1 MHYLKIN
8 DSDKKKIGYLI
19 HLYRTQQFKHLS
31 QNSFLLNEYNEPI
44 CTRQTLSKI
53 EQGVIIKNDSIYEE
67 LLKKVNLK
75 FNTDYCIEE
84 FLPTSIFS
92 DLLNACDY
100 YNLEKLIS
108 ISESYIKQLNPFKEY
123 IFFHEYYECFKWI
136 YTYYS
141 SFELPTLQSTEY
153 IIFLKNI
160 INSNLYEVMMDLVF
174 KKRTI
179 SGIYDF
185 SYFDFK
191 NSNSMINRGNHMMIL
206 YNQSKLSE
214 MLDYCQDLEEEY
226 SSKNNYI
233 RLLDIYSLKGF
244 AFSNTEKEK
253 FEKLEAEARKEMA
266 RDGVSESSVS
276 FERKIDIRY
285 FGQAYELTISVPNSP
300 VNQLVWDKLVND
312 FSDAHERSYGFKKND
327 PLELVSLRLSVVG
340 EMDKSNLYS
349 KGEISKELPKPEEI
363 RKAYFMGEWLDTA
376 VYKRD
381 NLKAGN
387 SFIGPAIIEETG
399 ATSVVGPGDKVTVDE
414 RMNLVVK
421 IANHETGRMETLEEN

>member
-153 IIFLKNI
+153 IILLKNI

-253 FEKLEAEARKEMA
+253 FEKLVFQINHTVEAHNSNIPEIKISQLLKNIGLQAFRIDMYNIAINYLEQYIAMDSPYANIVGIDLCISYQKTNII
-266 RDGVSESSVS
+266 DQLKS
-276 FERKIDIRY
+276 FI
-285 FGQAYELTISVPNSP
+285 Q
-300 VNQLVWDKLVND
+300 
-312 FSDAHERSYGFKKND
+312 
-327 PLELVSLRLSVVG
+327 
-340 EMDKSNLYS
+340 
-349 KGEISKELPKPEEI
+349 SKE
-363 RKAYFMGEWLDTA
+363 
-376 VYKRD
+376 VYKGDSQYENLLNYFILKYKYQTD
-381 NLKAGN
+381 NDELSYFIVNKVPIIIDNTMGKYKQFFYEELSMLVEQTKRYKDLKTYLD
-387 SFIGPAIIEETG
+387 S
-399 ATSVVGPGDKVTVDE
+399 TSDMLP
-414 RMNLVVK
+414 
-421 IANHETGRMETLEEN
+421 I

>member
-19 HLYRTQQFKHLS
+19 HVYRTQQFKHLS

-108 ISESYIKQLNPFKEY
+108 ISKSYTKQLKPFKEY

-153 IIFLKNI
+153 IISLKNI

-226 SSKNNYI
+226 SIKNNYI

-253 FEKLEAEARKEMA
+253 FEKLVSQINHTVEAHNSNIPKIKTSQLLKNIGLQAFRIDMYDIA
-266 RDGVSESSVS
+266 INY
-276 FERKIDIRY
+276 FEQYIAMDSPYANIVGIDLCISYQKTNKI
-285 FGQAYELTISVPNSP
+285 
-300 VNQLVWDKLVND
+300 NQL
-312 FSDAHERSYGFKKND
+312 
-327 PLELVSLRLSVVG
+327 
-340 EMDKSNLYS
+340 KSF
-349 KGEISKELPKPEEI
+349 IQSKE
-363 RKAYFMGEWLDTA
+363 
-376 VYKRD
+376 VYKGDSQYENLLNYFILKYKYQTD
-381 NLKAGN
+381 NDELSYFIVNKVPILIDNTMGKYKQFFYEELSMLAEQTKRYKDLKTYLD
-387 SFIGPAIIEETG
+387 S
-399 ATSVVGPGDKVTVDE
+399 TSDMLP
-414 RMNLVVK
+414 
-421 IANHETGRMETLEEN
+421 I

>member
-153 IIFLKNI
+153 IISLKNI

-206 YNQSKLSE
+206 YNQSKLSK

-253 FEKLEAEARKEMA
+253 FEKLVSQINHTVEAHN
-266 RDGVSESSVS
+266 SNIP
-276 FERKIDIRY
+276 KIKISQLLKNIGLQAFRIDMYDIAINY
-285 FGQAYELTISVPNSP
+285 LEQYIAMDSPYANIVGIDLCISYQKTNKI
-300 VNQLVWDKLVND
+300 NQL
-312 FSDAHERSYGFKKND
+312 
-327 PLELVSLRLSVVG
+327 
-340 EMDKSNLYS
+340 KSF
-349 KGEISKELPKPEEI
+349 IQSKE
-363 RKAYFMGEWLDTA
+363 
-376 VYKRD
+376 VYKGDSQYENLLNYFILKYKYQTD
-381 NLKAGN
+381 NDEL
-387 SFIGPAIIEETG
+387 SYFIVNKVPIIIDNTMGKYKQFFYEELSMLVEQTKRYKDMKTYLDS
-399 ATSVVGPGDKVTVDE
+399 TSDMLP
-414 RMNLVVK
+414 
-421 IANHETGRMETLEEN
+421 I

>member
-153 IIFLKNI
+153 IISLKNI

-214 MLDYCQDLEEEY
+214 MLDYCQDLEKEY

-253 FEKLEAEARKEMA
+253 FEKLVSQINHIVEAHN
-266 RDGVSESSVS
+266 SNIP
-276 FERKIDIRY
+276 KIKISQLLKNIGLQAFRIDMYDIAINY
-285 FGQAYELTISVPNSP
+285 LEQYIAMDSPYANIVGIDLCISYQKTNKI
-300 VNQLVWDKLVND
+300 NQLK
-312 FSDAHERSYGFKKND
+312 
-327 PLELVSLRLSVVG
+327 
-340 EMDKSNLYS
+340 
-349 KGEISKELPKPEEI
+349 
-363 RKAYFMGEWLDTA
+363 
-376 VYKRD
+376 
-381 NLKAGN
+381 
-387 SFIGPAIIEETG
+387 SFIQSKKIYKGDSQYENLLNYFILKYKYQTDNDELSYFIVNKVPIIIDNTMGKYKQFFYEELSMLIEQTKRYKDLKTYLDS
-399 ATSVVGPGDKVTVDE
+399 TSDMLP
-414 RMNLVVK
+414 
-421 IANHETGRMETLEEN
+421 I

>member
-123 IFFHEYYECFKWI
+123 IFFHEYYECFEWI

-153 IIFLKNI
+153 IISLKNI

-214 MLDYCQDLEEEY
+214 MLDYCQDLEKEY

-253 FEKLEAEARKEMA
+253 FEKLVSQINHIVEAHN
-266 RDGVSESSVS
+266 SNIP
-276 FERKIDIRY
+276 KIKISQLLKNIGLQAFRIDMYDIAINY
-285 FGQAYELTISVPNSP
+285 LEQYIAMDSPYANIVGIDLCISYQKTNKI
-300 VNQLVWDKLVND
+300 NQL
-312 FSDAHERSYGFKKND
+312 
-327 PLELVSLRLSVVG
+327 
-340 EMDKSNLYS
+340 KSF
-349 KGEISKELPKPEEI
+349 IQSKE
-363 RKAYFMGEWLDTA
+363 
-376 VYKRD
+376 VYKGDSQYENLLNYFILKYKYQTD
-381 NLKAGN
+381 NDELSYFIVNKVPIIIDNTMGKYKQFFYEELSMLVEQTKRYKDLKTYLD
-387 SFIGPAIIEETG
+387 S
-399 ATSVVGPGDKVTVDE
+399 TSDMLP
-414 RMNLVVK
+414 
-421 IANHETGRMETLEEN
+421 I

>member
-153 IIFLKNI
+153 IILLKNI

-253 FEKLEAEARKEMA
+253 FEKLVSQINHTVEAHNSNIPEI
-266 RDGVSESSVS
+266 
-276 FERKIDIRY
+276 KISQLLKNIGLQAFRIDMYDIAINY
-285 FGQAYELTISVPNSP
+285 LEQYIAMDSP
-300 VNQLVWDKLVND
+300 YANIVGIDLCIYYQKTNKINQL
-312 FSDAHERSYGFKKND
+312 
-327 PLELVSLRLSVVG
+327 
-340 EMDKSNLYS
+340 KSF
-349 KGEISKELPKPEEI
+349 IQSKE
-363 RKAYFMGEWLDTA
+363 
-376 VYKRD
+376 VYKGDSQYENLLNYFILKYKYQTD
-381 NLKAGN
+381 NDELSYFIVNKVPIIIDNTMGKYKQFFYEELSMLVEQTKRYKDLKTYLD
-387 SFIGPAIIEETG
+387 S
-399 ATSVVGPGDKVTVDE
+399 TSDMLP
-414 RMNLVVK
+414 
-421 IANHETGRMETLEEN
+421 I

>member
-31 QNSFLLNEYNEPI
+31 QNSFLLNEYNEPT

-153 IIFLKNI
+153 IILLKNI

-253 FEKLEAEARKEMA
+253 FEKLVSQINHTVEAHNSNIPEIKISQLLKNIGLQAFRIDMYNIAINYLEQYIAMDSPYANIVGIDLCISYQKTN
-266 RDGVSESSVS
+266 
-276 FERKIDIRY
+276 KID
-285 FGQAYELTISVPNSP
+285 
-300 VNQLVWDKLVND
+300 QL
-312 FSDAHERSYGFKKND
+312 
-327 PLELVSLRLSVVG
+327 
-340 EMDKSNLYS
+340 KSF
-349 KGEISKELPKPEEI
+349 IQSKE
-363 RKAYFMGEWLDTA
+363 
-376 VYKRD
+376 VYKGDSQYENLLNYFILKYKYQTENDELSYFIVNKVPIIID
-381 NLKAGN
+381 NTMGKYKQFFYEELSMLVEQTKRYKDLKTYLD
-387 SFIGPAIIEETG
+387 S
-399 ATSVVGPGDKVTVDE
+399 TSDMLP
-414 RMNLVVK
+414 
-421 IANHETGRMETLEEN
+421 I

>member
-1 MHYLKIN
+1 M
-8 DSDKKKIGYLI
+8 
-19 HLYRTQQFKHLS
+19 
-31 QNSFLLNEYNEPI
+31 
-44 CTRQTLSKI
+44 
-53 EQGVIIKNDSIYEE
+53 
-67 LLKKVNLK
+67 NLK

-108 ISESYIKQLNPFKEY
+108 ISESYVKQLNPFKEY

-153 IIFLKNI
+153 IISLKNI

-226 SSKNNYI
+226 SIKNNYI

-253 FEKLEAEARKEMA
+253 FEKLVSQINHTVEAHNSNIPKIKISQLLKNIGLQAFRIDMYDIA
-266 RDGVSESSVS
+266 INY
-276 FERKIDIRY
+276 FEQYIAMDSPYANIVGIDLYISYQKTNKI
-285 FGQAYELTISVPNSP
+285 
-300 VNQLVWDKLVND
+300 NQL
-312 FSDAHERSYGFKKND
+312 
-327 PLELVSLRLSVVG
+327 
-340 EMDKSNLYS
+340 KSF
-349 KGEISKELPKPEEI
+349 IQSKE
-363 RKAYFMGEWLDTA
+363 
-376 VYKRD
+376 VYKGDSQYENLLNYFILKYKYQTD
-381 NLKAGN
+381 NDELSYFIVNKVPIIIDNTMGKYKQFFYEELSMLVEQTKRYKDLKTYLD
-387 SFIGPAIIEETG
+387 S
-399 ATSVVGPGDKVTVDE
+399 TSDMLP
-414 RMNLVVK
+414 
-421 IANHETGRMETLEEN
+421 I

>member
-1 MHYLKIN
+1 MNYEARNTMHYLKIN

-108 ISESYIKQLNPFKEY
+108 ISESYVKQLNPFKEY

-141 SFELPTLQSTEY
+141 SFELPTLQSTEH
-153 IIFLKNI
+153 IISLKNI

-253 FEKLEAEARKEMA
+253 FEKLVSQINHTVEAHN
-266 RDGVSESSVS
+266 SNIP
-276 FERKIDIRY
+276 KIKISQLLKNIGLQAFRIDMYDIAINHLEQY
-285 FGQAYELTISVPNSP
+285 IAMDSPYANIVGIDLCISYQKTNKI
-300 VNQLVWDKLVND
+300 NQL
-312 FSDAHERSYGFKKND
+312 
-327 PLELVSLRLSVVG
+327 
-340 EMDKSNLYS
+340 KSF
-349 KGEISKELPKPEEI
+349 IQSKE
-363 RKAYFMGEWLDTA
+363 
-376 VYKRD
+376 VYKGDSQYENLLNYFILKYKYQTD
-381 NLKAGN
+381 NDELSYFIVNKVPIIIDNTMGKYKQFFYEELSMLVEQTKRYKDLKTYLD
-387 SFIGPAIIEETG
+387 S
-399 ATSVVGPGDKVTVDE
+399 TSDMLP
-414 RMNLVVK
+414 
-421 IANHETGRMETLEEN
+421 I

>member
-53 EQGVIIKNDSIYEE
+53 EQGIIIKNDSIYEE

-153 IIFLKNI
+153 IISLKNI
-160 INSNLYEVMMDLVF
+160 INSNLYEVMIDLVF

-253 FEKLEAEARKEMA
+253 FEKLVSQTNHTVEAHN
-266 RDGVSESSVS
+266 SNIP
-276 FERKIDIRY
+276 KIKISQLLKNIGLQAFRIDMYDIAINY
-285 FGQAYELTISVPNSP
+285 LEQYIAMDSPYANIVGIDLCISYQKTNKI
-300 VNQLVWDKLVND
+300 NQL
-312 FSDAHERSYGFKKND
+312 
-327 PLELVSLRLSVVG
+327 
-340 EMDKSNLYS
+340 KSF
-349 KGEISKELPKPEEI
+349 IQSKE
-363 RKAYFMGEWLDTA
+363 
-376 VYKRD
+376 VYKGDSQYENLLNYFILKYKYQTD
-381 NLKAGN
+381 NDELSYFIVNKVPIIIDNTMGKYKQFFYEELSMLVGQNKRYKDLKTYLD
-387 SFIGPAIIEETG
+387 S
-399 ATSVVGPGDKVTVDE
+399 TSDMLP
-414 RMNLVVK
+414 
-421 IANHETGRMETLEEN
+421 I

>member
-1 MHYLKIN
+1 MNYEARNAMYYLKIN

-153 IIFLKNI
+153 IISLKNI

-253 FEKLEAEARKEMA
+253 FEKLVSQINHTVEAHNSNIPEI
-266 RDGVSESSVS
+266 
-276 FERKIDIRY
+276 KISQLLKNI
-285 FGQAYELTISVPNSP
+285 GLQAFRIDMYNIAINYLEQYIAMDSPYANIVGIDLCISYQKTNKI
-300 VNQLVWDKLVND
+300 NQL
-312 FSDAHERSYGFKKND
+312 
-327 PLELVSLRLSVVG
+327 
-340 EMDKSNLYS
+340 KSF
-349 KGEISKELPKPEEI
+349 IQSKE
-363 RKAYFMGEWLDTA
+363 
-376 VYKRD
+376 VYKGDSQYENLLNYFILKYKYQTD
-381 NLKAGN
+381 NDELSYFIVNKVPIIIDNTMGKYKQFFYEELSMLVEQTKRYKDLKTYLD
-387 SFIGPAIIEETG
+387 S
-399 ATSVVGPGDKVTVDE
+399 TSDMLP
-414 RMNLVVK
+414 
-421 IANHETGRMETLEEN
+421 I

>member
-44 CTRQTLSKI
+44 CARQTLSKI

-153 IIFLKNI
+153 IISLKNI

-253 FEKLEAEARKEMA
+253 FEKLVSQINHTVEAHNSNIPEI
-266 RDGVSESSVS
+266 
-276 FERKIDIRY
+276 KISQLLKNIGLQAFRIDMYDIAINY
-285 FGQAYELTISVPNSP
+285 LEQYIAMDSPYANIVGIDLCISYQKTNKI
-300 VNQLVWDKLVND
+300 NQL
-312 FSDAHERSYGFKKND
+312 
-327 PLELVSLRLSVVG
+327 
-340 EMDKSNLYS
+340 KSF
-349 KGEISKELPKPEEI
+349 IQSKE
-363 RKAYFMGEWLDTA
+363 
-376 VYKRD
+376 VYKGDSQYENLLNYFILKYKYQTD
-381 NLKAGN
+381 NDELSYFIVNKVPIIIDNTMGKYKQFFYEELSMLVEQTKRYKDLKTYLD
-387 SFIGPAIIEETG
+387 S
-399 ATSVVGPGDKVTVDE
+399 TSDMLP
-414 RMNLVVK
+414 
-421 IANHETGRMETLEEN
+421 I

>member
-141 SFELPTLQSTEY
+141 AFELPTLQVTEY
-153 IIFLKNI
+153 IISLKNI

-253 FEKLEAEARKEMA
+253 FEKLVSQINHTVEAHNSNIPEIKKSQLLKNIGLQAFRIDMYDIAINYLGQYIAMDSPYANIVGIDLCISYQKTN
-266 RDGVSESSVS
+266 
-276 FERKIDIRY
+276 KI
-285 FGQAYELTISVPNSP
+285 
-300 VNQLVWDKLVND
+300 NQLKY
-312 FSDAHERSYGFKKND
+312 F
-327 PLELVSLRLSVVG
+327 
-340 EMDKSNLYS
+340 
-349 KGEISKELPKPEEI
+349 IQSKE
-363 RKAYFMGEWLDTA
+363 
-376 VYKRD
+376 VYKGDSQYENLLNYFILKYTYQTD
-381 NLKAGN
+381 NDELSYFIVNKVPIIIDNTMGKYKQFFYEELNMLVEQTKRYKDLKTYLD
-387 SFIGPAIIEETG
+387 S
-399 ATSVVGPGDKVTVDE
+399 TSDMLP
-414 RMNLVVK
+414 
-421 IANHETGRMETLEEN
+421 I

>member
-1 MHYLKIN
+1 MYYLKIN

-31 QNSFLLNEYNEPI
+31 QKSFLLNEYNEPI

-67 LLKKVNLK
+67 LLKKVYLK

-153 IIFLKNI
+153 IILLKNI

-214 MLDYCQDLEEEY
+214 MLDYCQDLEKEY

-253 FEKLEAEARKEMA
+253 FEKLVSQINHIVEAHN
-266 RDGVSESSVS
+266 SNIP
-276 FERKIDIRY
+276 KIKISQLLKNIGLQAFRIDMYDIAINY
-285 FGQAYELTISVPNSP
+285 LEQYIAMDSPYANIVGIDLCISYQKTNKI
-300 VNQLVWDKLVND
+300 NQL
-312 FSDAHERSYGFKKND
+312 
-327 PLELVSLRLSVVG
+327 
-340 EMDKSNLYS
+340 KSF
-349 KGEISKELPKPEEI
+349 IQSKE
-363 RKAYFMGEWLDTA
+363 
-376 VYKRD
+376 VYKGDSQYENLLNYFILKYKYQTD
-381 NLKAGN
+381 NDELSYFIVNKVPIIIDNTMGKYKQFFYEELSMLVEQTKRYKDLKTYLD
-387 SFIGPAIIEETG
+387 S
-399 ATSVVGPGDKVTVDE
+399 TSDMLP
-414 RMNLVVK
+414 
-421 IANHETGRMETLEEN
+421 I

>member
-44 CTRQTLSKI
+44 CTRQTLNKI

-153 IIFLKNI
+153 IISLKNI

-253 FEKLEAEARKEMA
+253 FEKLVSQINHTVEAHNSNIPEI
-266 RDGVSESSVS
+266 
-276 FERKIDIRY
+276 KISQLLKNIGLQAFRIDMYDIAINY
-285 FGQAYELTISVPNSP
+285 LEQYIAMDSPYANIVGIDLCISYQKTNKI
-300 VNQLVWDKLVND
+300 NQL
-312 FSDAHERSYGFKKND
+312 
-327 PLELVSLRLSVVG
+327 
-340 EMDKSNLYS
+340 KSF
-349 KGEISKELPKPEEI
+349 IQSKE
-363 RKAYFMGEWLDTA
+363 
-376 VYKRD
+376 VYKGDSQYENLLNYFILKYKYQTD
-381 NLKAGN
+381 NDELSYFIVNKVPIIIDNTMGKYKQFFYEELSMLVEQTKRYKDLKTYLD
-387 SFIGPAIIEETG
+387 S
-399 ATSVVGPGDKVTVDE
+399 TSDMLP
-414 RMNLVVK
+414 
-421 IANHETGRMETLEEN
+421 I

>member
-19 HLYRTQQFKHLS
+19 HVYRTQQFKHLS

-108 ISESYIKQLNPFKEY
+108 ISESYVKQLNPFKEY

-153 IIFLKNI
+153 IISLKNI

-226 SSKNNYI
+226 YIKNNYI

-253 FEKLEAEARKEMA
+253 FEKLVSQINHTVEAHNSNIPKIKTSQLLKNIGLQAFRIDMYDIA
-266 RDGVSESSVS
+266 INY
-276 FERKIDIRY
+276 FEQYIAMDSPYANIVGIDLCISYQKTNKI
-285 FGQAYELTISVPNSP
+285 
-300 VNQLVWDKLVND
+300 NQL
-312 FSDAHERSYGFKKND
+312 
-327 PLELVSLRLSVVG
+327 
-340 EMDKSNLYS
+340 KSF
-349 KGEISKELPKPEEI
+349 IQSKE
-363 RKAYFMGEWLDTA
+363 
-376 VYKRD
+376 VYKGDSQYENLLNYFILKYKYQTD
-381 NLKAGN
+381 NDELSYFIVNKVPIIIDNTMGKYKQFFYEELSMLVEQTKRYKDLKTYLD
-387 SFIGPAIIEETG
+387 S
-399 ATSVVGPGDKVTVDE
+399 TSDMLP
-414 RMNLVVK
+414 
-421 IANHETGRMETLEEN
+421 I

>member
-153 IIFLKNI
+153 IILLKNI
-160 INSNLYEVMMDLVF
+160 INSNLYEVMMDLVL

-253 FEKLEAEARKEMA
+253 FEKL
-266 RDGVSESSVS
+266 VSQINHTVEVHNSNIP
-276 FERKIDIRY
+276 KIKISQLLKNIGLQAFRIDMYDIAINY
-285 FGQAYELTISVPNSP
+285 LEQYIAMDSPYANIVGIDLCISYQKTNKI
-300 VNQLVWDKLVND
+300 NQL
-312 FSDAHERSYGFKKND
+312 
-327 PLELVSLRLSVVG
+327 
-340 EMDKSNLYS
+340 KSF
-349 KGEISKELPKPEEI
+349 IQSKE
-363 RKAYFMGEWLDTA
+363 
-376 VYKRD
+376 VYKGDSQYENLLNYFILKYKYQTD
-381 NLKAGN
+381 NDELSYFIVNKVPIIIDNTMGKYKQFFYEELSMLVEQTKRYKDLKTYLD
-387 SFIGPAIIEETG
+387 S
-399 ATSVVGPGDKVTVDE
+399 TSDMLP
-414 RMNLVVK
+414 
-421 IANHETGRMETLEEN
+421 I

>member
-1 MHYLKIN
+1 MYYLKIN

-44 CTRQTLSKI
+44 CARQTLSKI

-108 ISESYIKQLNPFKEY
+108 ISESYVKQLNPFKEY

-153 IIFLKNI
+153 IISLKNI
-160 INSNLYEVMMDLVF
+160 INSNLYEVMIDLVF

-253 FEKLEAEARKEMA
+253 FEKLVSQINHIVEAHN
-266 RDGVSESSVS
+266 SNIP
-276 FERKIDIRY
+276 KIKISQLLKNIGLQAFRIDMYDIAINY
-285 FGQAYELTISVPNSP
+285 LEQYIAMDSPYANIVGIDLCISYQKTNKI
-300 VNQLVWDKLVND
+300 NQL
-312 FSDAHERSYGFKKND
+312 
-327 PLELVSLRLSVVG
+327 
-340 EMDKSNLYS
+340 KSF
-349 KGEISKELPKPEEI
+349 IQSKE
-363 RKAYFMGEWLDTA
+363 
-376 VYKRD
+376 VYKGDSQYENLLNYFILKYKYQTD
-381 NLKAGN
+381 NDELSYFIVNKVPIIIDNTMGKYKQFFYEELSMLVEQTKCYKDLKTYLD
-387 SFIGPAIIEETG
+387 S
-399 ATSVVGPGDKVTVDE
+399 TSDMLP
-414 RMNLVVK
+414 
-421 IANHETGRMETLEEN
+421 I

>member
-19 HLYRTQQFKHLS
+19 HVYRTQQFKHLS

-108 ISESYIKQLNPFKEY
+108 ISESYVKQLNPFKEY

-153 IIFLKNI
+153 IISLKNI

-226 SSKNNYI
+226 SIKNNYI

-253 FEKLEAEARKEMA
+253 FEKLVSQINHTVEAHNSNIPKIKTSQLLKNIGLQAFRIDMYDIA
-266 RDGVSESSVS
+266 INY
-276 FERKIDIRY
+276 FEQYIAMDSPYANIVGIDLCISYQKTNKI
-285 FGQAYELTISVPNSP
+285 
-300 VNQLVWDKLVND
+300 NQL
-312 FSDAHERSYGFKKND
+312 
-327 PLELVSLRLSVVG
+327 
-340 EMDKSNLYS
+340 KSF
-349 KGEISKELPKPEEI
+349 IQSKE
-363 RKAYFMGEWLDTA
+363 
-376 VYKRD
+376 VYKGDSQYENLLNYFILKYKYQTD
-381 NLKAGN
+381 NDELSYFIVNKVPIIIDNTMGKYKQFFYEELSMLAEQTKRYKDLKTYLD
-387 SFIGPAIIEETG
+387 S
-399 ATSVVGPGDKVTVDE
+399 TSDMLP
-414 RMNLVVK
+414 
-421 IANHETGRMETLEEN
+421 I

>member
-1 MHYLKIN
+1 MRNTMHYLKIN

-53 EQGVIIKNDSIYEE
+53 EQGIIIKNDSIYEE
-67 LLKKVNLK
+67 LLKKVYLK

-153 IIFLKNI
+153 IIALKNI

-226 SSKNNYI
+226 TSKNNYI

-253 FEKLEAEARKEMA
+253 FEKLVSQINHTVEAHN
-266 RDGVSESSVS
+266 SNIP
-276 FERKIDIRY
+276 KIKISQLLKNIGLQAFRIDMYDIAINY
-285 FGQAYELTISVPNSP
+285 LEQYIAMDSPYANIVGIDLCISYQKTNKI
-300 VNQLVWDKLVND
+300 NQL
-312 FSDAHERSYGFKKND
+312 
-327 PLELVSLRLSVVG
+327 
-340 EMDKSNLYS
+340 KSF
-349 KGEISKELPKPEEI
+349 IQSKE
-363 RKAYFMGEWLDTA
+363 
-376 VYKRD
+376 VYKGDSQYENLLNYFILKYKYQTD
-381 NLKAGN
+381 NDELSYFIVNKVPIIIDNTMGKYKQFFYEELSMLVEQTKRYKDLKTYLD
-387 SFIGPAIIEETG
+387 S
-399 ATSVVGPGDKVTVDE
+399 TSDMLP
-414 RMNLVVK
+414 
-421 IANHETGRMETLEEN
+421 I

>member
-19 HLYRTQQFKHLS
+19 HVYRTQQFKHLS

-153 IIFLKNI
+153 IISLKNI
-160 INSNLYEVMMDLVF
+160 INSNLYEVMIDLVF

-185 SYFDFK
+185 SFFDFK

-253 FEKLEAEARKEMA
+253 FEKLVSQINHTVEAHN
-266 RDGVSESSVS
+266 SNIP
-276 FERKIDIRY
+276 KIKISQLLKNIGLQAFRIDMYDIAINY
-285 FGQAYELTISVPNSP
+285 LEQYIAMDSPYANIVGIDLCISYQKTNKI
-300 VNQLVWDKLVND
+300 NQL
-312 FSDAHERSYGFKKND
+312 
-327 PLELVSLRLSVVG
+327 
-340 EMDKSNLYS
+340 KSF
-349 KGEISKELPKPEEI
+349 IQSKE
-363 RKAYFMGEWLDTA
+363 
-376 VYKRD
+376 VYKGDSQYENLLNYFILKYKYQTD
-381 NLKAGN
+381 NDELSYFIVNKVPIIIDNTMGKYKQFFYEELSMLVEQTKRYKDLKTYLDSTN
-387 SFIGPAIIEETG
+387 DMLPI
-399 ATSVVGPGDKVTVDE
+399 
-414 RMNLVVK
+414 
-421 IANHETGRMETLEEN
+421 

>member
-153 IIFLKNI
+153 IILLKNI

-253 FEKLEAEARKEMA
+253 FEKLVSQINHTVEAHNSNIPEI
-266 RDGVSESSVS
+266 
-276 FERKIDIRY
+276 KISQLLKNIGLQAFRIDMYDIAINY
-285 FGQAYELTISVPNSP
+285 LEQYIAMDSPYANIVGIDLCISYQKTNKI
-300 VNQLVWDKLVND
+300 NQL
-312 FSDAHERSYGFKKND
+312 
-327 PLELVSLRLSVVG
+327 
-340 EMDKSNLYS
+340 KSF
-349 KGEISKELPKPEEI
+349 IQSKE
-363 RKAYFMGEWLDTA
+363 
-376 VYKRD
+376 VYKGDSQYENLLNYFILKYKYQTD
-381 NLKAGN
+381 NDELSYFIVNKVPIIIDNTMGKYKQFFYEELSMLVEQTKRYKDLKTYFRFN
-387 SFIGPAIIEETG
+387 Q
-399 ATSVVGPGDKVTVDE
+399 
-414 RMNLVVK
+414 
-421 IANHETGRMETLEEN
+421 

>member
-1 MHYLKIN
+1 MYYLKIN

-19 HLYRTQQFKHLS
+19 HLYRTQQFKYLS

-153 IIFLKNI
+153 IISLKNI
-160 INSNLYEVMMDLVF
+160 INSNLYEVMMDLVL

-214 MLDYCQDLEEEY
+214 MLDYCQDLEKEY

-253 FEKLEAEARKEMA
+253 FEKLVSQINHIVEAHN
-266 RDGVSESSVS
+266 SNIP
-276 FERKIDIRY
+276 KIKISQLLKNIGLQAFRIDMYDIAINY
-285 FGQAYELTISVPNSP
+285 LEQYIAMDSPYANIVGIDLCISYQKTNKI
-300 VNQLVWDKLVND
+300 NQL
-312 FSDAHERSYGFKKND
+312 
-327 PLELVSLRLSVVG
+327 
-340 EMDKSNLYS
+340 KSFMQ
-349 KGEISKELPKPEEI
+349 SKE
-363 RKAYFMGEWLDTA
+363 
-376 VYKRD
+376 VYKGDSQYENLLNYFILKYKYQTD
-381 NLKAGN
+381 NDELSYFIVNKVPIIIDNTMGKYKQFFYEELSMLVEQTKRYKDLKTYLD
-387 SFIGPAIIEETG
+387 S
-399 ATSVVGPGDKVTVDE
+399 TSDMLP
-414 RMNLVVK
+414 
-421 IANHETGRMETLEEN
+421 I

>member
-67 LLKKVNLK
+67 LLKKMNLK

-153 IIFLKNI
+153 IISLKNI
-160 INSNLYEVMMDLVF
+160 INSNLYEVMIDLVF

-253 FEKLEAEARKEMA
+253 FEKLVSQINHTVEAHN
-266 RDGVSESSVS
+266 SNIP
-276 FERKIDIRY
+276 KIKISQLLKNIGLQAFRIDMYDIAINY
-285 FGQAYELTISVPNSP
+285 LEQYIAMDSPYANIVGIDLCISYQKTNKI
-300 VNQLVWDKLVND
+300 NQL
-312 FSDAHERSYGFKKND
+312 
-327 PLELVSLRLSVVG
+327 
-340 EMDKSNLYS
+340 KSF
-349 KGEISKELPKPEEI
+349 IQSKE
-363 RKAYFMGEWLDTA
+363 
-376 VYKRD
+376 VYKGDSQYENLLNYFILKYKYQTD
-381 NLKAGN
+381 NDELSYFIVNKVPIIIDNTMGKYKQFFYEELSMLVGQNKRYKDLKTYLD
-387 SFIGPAIIEETG
+387 S
-399 ATSVVGPGDKVTVDE
+399 TSDMLP
-414 RMNLVVK
+414 
-421 IANHETGRMETLEEN
+421 I

>member
-1 MHYLKIN
+1 MNYEARNAMYYLKIN

-100 YNLEKLIS
+100 YKLEKLIS

-141 SFELPTLQSTEY
+141 SFELTTLQSTEY
-153 IIFLKNI
+153 IISLKNI

-191 NSNSMINRGNHMMIL
+191 NSSSMINRGNHMMIL

-253 FEKLEAEARKEMA
+253 FEKLVSQINHTVEAHNSNIPEI
-266 RDGVSESSVS
+266 
-276 FERKIDIRY
+276 KISQLLKNI
-285 FGQAYELTISVPNSP
+285 GLQAFRIDMYNIAINYLEQYIAMDSPYANIVGIDLCISYQKTNKI
-300 VNQLVWDKLVND
+300 NQL
-312 FSDAHERSYGFKKND
+312 
-327 PLELVSLRLSVVG
+327 
-340 EMDKSNLYS
+340 KSF
-349 KGEISKELPKPEEI
+349 IQSKE
-363 RKAYFMGEWLDTA
+363 
-376 VYKRD
+376 VYKGDSQYENLLNYFILKYKYQTD
-381 NLKAGN
+381 NDELSYFIVNKVPIIIDNTMGKYKQFFYEELSMLVEQTKRYKDLKTYLD
-387 SFIGPAIIEETG
+387 S
-399 ATSVVGPGDKVTVDE
+399 TSDMLP
-414 RMNLVVK
+414 
-421 IANHETGRMETLEEN
+421 I

>member
-1 MHYLKIN
+1 MNYEARNTMHYLKIN

-153 IIFLKNI
+153 IISLKNI

-226 SSKNNYI
+226 YSKNNYI

-253 FEKLEAEARKEMA
+253 FEKLVSQINHTVEAHN
-266 RDGVSESSVS
+266 SNIP
-276 FERKIDIRY
+276 KIKISQLLKNIGLQAFRIDMYDIAINY
-285 FGQAYELTISVPNSP
+285 LEQYIAMDSPYANIVGIDLCISYQKTNKI
-300 VNQLVWDKLVND
+300 NQL
-312 FSDAHERSYGFKKND
+312 
-327 PLELVSLRLSVVG
+327 
-340 EMDKSNLYS
+340 KSF
-349 KGEISKELPKPEEI
+349 IQSKE
-363 RKAYFMGEWLDTA
+363 
-376 VYKRD
+376 VYKGDSQYENLLNYFILKYKYQTD
-381 NLKAGN
+381 NDELSYFIVNKVPIIIDNTMGKYKQFFYEELSMLVEQTKRYKDLKTYLD
-387 SFIGPAIIEETG
+387 S
-399 ATSVVGPGDKVTVDE
+399 TSDMLP
-414 RMNLVVK
+414 
-421 IANHETGRMETLEEN
+421 I

>member
-19 HLYRTQQFKHLS
+19 HVYRTQQFKHLS

-108 ISESYIKQLNPFKEY
+108 ISESYVKQLNPFKEY

-153 IIFLKNI
+153 IISLKNI

-214 MLDYCQDLEEEY
+214 MLDYCQDLEEGY
-226 SSKNNYI
+226 SIKNNYI

-253 FEKLEAEARKEMA
+253 FEKLVSQINHTVEAHNSNIPKIKTSQLLKNIGLQAFRIDMYDIA
-266 RDGVSESSVS
+266 INY
-276 FERKIDIRY
+276 FEQYIAMDSPYANIVGIDLCISYQKTNKI
-285 FGQAYELTISVPNSP
+285 
-300 VNQLVWDKLVND
+300 NQL
-312 FSDAHERSYGFKKND
+312 
-327 PLELVSLRLSVVG
+327 
-340 EMDKSNLYS
+340 KSF
-349 KGEISKELPKPEEI
+349 IQSKE
-363 RKAYFMGEWLDTA
+363 
-376 VYKRD
+376 VYKGDSQYENLLNYFILKYKYQTD
-381 NLKAGN
+381 NDELSYFIVNKVPIIIDNTMGKYKQFFYEELSMLVEQTKRYKDLKTYLD
-387 SFIGPAIIEETG
+387 S
-399 ATSVVGPGDKVTVDE
+399 TSDMLP
-414 RMNLVVK
+414 
-421 IANHETGRMETLEEN
+421 I

>member
-92 DLLNACDY
+92 DLLNTCDY

-108 ISESYIKQLNPFKEY
+108 ISESYVKQLNPFKEY

-160 INSNLYEVMMDLVF
+160 INSNLYEVMIDLVF

-253 FEKLEAEARKEMA
+253 FEKLVSQINHIVEAHN
-266 RDGVSESSVS
+266 SNIP
-276 FERKIDIRY
+276 KIKISQLLKNIGLQAFRIDMYDIAINY
-285 FGQAYELTISVPNSP
+285 LEQYIAMDSPYANIVGIDLCISYQKTNKI
-300 VNQLVWDKLVND
+300 NQL
-312 FSDAHERSYGFKKND
+312 
-327 PLELVSLRLSVVG
+327 
-340 EMDKSNLYS
+340 KSF
-349 KGEISKELPKPEEI
+349 IQSKEIYKGDSQYENLLNYFILKYKYQTDNDELSYFIVNKVPIIIDNTMGKYKQFFYEELSMLIEQTKRYKDLKTYLDSTSDMLPI
-363 RKAYFMGEWLDTA
+363 
-376 VYKRD
+376 
-381 NLKAGN
+381 
-387 SFIGPAIIEETG
+387 
-399 ATSVVGPGDKVTVDE
+399 
-414 RMNLVVK
+414 
-421 IANHETGRMETLEEN
+421 

>member
-19 HLYRTQQFKHLS
+19 HLYRTQRFKHLS

-153 IIFLKNI
+153 IILLKNI
-160 INSNLYEVMMDLVF
+160 INSNLYEVMMDLVL

-191 NSNSMINRGNHMMIL
+191 NSSSMINRGNHMMIL

-253 FEKLEAEARKEMA
+253 FEKLVSQINHIVEAHN
-266 RDGVSESSVS
+266 SNIP
-276 FERKIDIRY
+276 KIKISQLLKNIGLQAFRIDMYDIAINY
-285 FGQAYELTISVPNSP
+285 LEQYIAMDSPYANIVGIDLCISYQKTNKI
-300 VNQLVWDKLVND
+300 NQL
-312 FSDAHERSYGFKKND
+312 
-327 PLELVSLRLSVVG
+327 
-340 EMDKSNLYS
+340 KSFMQ
-349 KGEISKELPKPEEI
+349 SKE
-363 RKAYFMGEWLDTA
+363 
-376 VYKRD
+376 VYKGDSQYENLLNYFILKYKYQTD
-381 NLKAGN
+381 NDELSYFIVNKVPIIIDNTMGKYKQFFYEELSMLVEQTKRYKDLKTYLD
-387 SFIGPAIIEETG
+387 S
-399 ATSVVGPGDKVTVDE
+399 TSDMLP
-414 RMNLVVK
+414 
-421 IANHETGRMETLEEN
+421 I

>member
-153 IIFLKNI
+153 IISLKNI

-253 FEKLEAEARKEMA
+253 FEKLVSQINHTVEAHNSNIPEI
-266 RDGVSESSVS
+266 
-276 FERKIDIRY
+276 KISQLLKNIGLQAFRIDMYDIAINY
-285 FGQAYELTISVPNSP
+285 LEQYIAMDSPYANIVGIDLCISYQKTNKI
-300 VNQLVWDKLVND
+300 NQL
-312 FSDAHERSYGFKKND
+312 
-327 PLELVSLRLSVVG
+327 
-340 EMDKSNLYS
+340 KSF
-349 KGEISKELPKPEEI
+349 IQSKE
-363 RKAYFMGEWLDTA
+363 
-376 VYKRD
+376 VYKGDSQYENLLNYFILKYKYQTD
-381 NLKAGN
+381 NDELSYFIVNKVPIIIDNTMGKYKQFFYEELSMLVGQNKRYKDLKTYLD
-387 SFIGPAIIEETG
+387 S
-399 ATSVVGPGDKVTVDE
+399 TSDMLP
-414 RMNLVVK
+414 
-421 IANHETGRMETLEEN
+421 I

>member
-19 HLYRTQQFKHLS
+19 HVYRTQQFKHLS
-31 QNSFLLNEYNEPI
+31 QKSFLLNEYNEPI

-108 ISESYIKQLNPFKEY
+108 ISKSYTKQLKPFKEY

-153 IIFLKNI
+153 IILLKNI

-253 FEKLEAEARKEMA
+253 FEKLVSQINHTVEAHNSNIPKIKTSQLLKNIGLQAFRIDMYDIA
-266 RDGVSESSVS
+266 INY
-276 FERKIDIRY
+276 FEQYIAMDSPYANIAGIDLCISYQKTNKI
-285 FGQAYELTISVPNSP
+285 
-300 VNQLVWDKLVND
+300 NQL
-312 FSDAHERSYGFKKND
+312 
-327 PLELVSLRLSVVG
+327 
-340 EMDKSNLYS
+340 KSF
-349 KGEISKELPKPEEI
+349 IQSKE
-363 RKAYFMGEWLDTA
+363 
-376 VYKRD
+376 VYKGDSQYENLLNYFILKYKYQTD
-381 NLKAGN
+381 NDELSYFIVNKVPIIIDNTMGKYKQFFYEELSMLVEQTKRYKDLKTYLD
-387 SFIGPAIIEETG
+387 S
-399 ATSVVGPGDKVTVDE
+399 TSDMLP
-414 RMNLVVK
+414 
-421 IANHETGRMETLEEN
+421 I

>member
-1 MHYLKIN
+1 MRNTMHYLKIN

-53 EQGVIIKNDSIYEE
+53 EQGVMIKNDSIYEE

-153 IIFLKNI
+153 IISLKNI

-191 NSNSMINRGNHMMIL
+191 NSNCMINRGNHMMIL

-253 FEKLEAEARKEMA
+253 FEKLVSQINHTVEAHN
-266 RDGVSESSVS
+266 SNIP
-276 FERKIDIRY
+276 KIKISQLLKNIGLQAFRIDMYDIAINY
-285 FGQAYELTISVPNSP
+285 LEQYIAMDSPYANIVGIDLCISYQKTNKI
-300 VNQLVWDKLVND
+300 NQL
-312 FSDAHERSYGFKKND
+312 
-327 PLELVSLRLSVVG
+327 
-340 EMDKSNLYS
+340 KSF
-349 KGEISKELPKPEEI
+349 IQSKE
-363 RKAYFMGEWLDTA
+363 
-376 VYKRD
+376 VYKGDSQYENLLNYFILKYKYQTD
-381 NLKAGN
+381 NDELSYFIVNKVPIIIDNTMGKYKQFFYEELNMLVEQTKRYKDLKTYLD
-387 SFIGPAIIEETG
+387 S
-399 ATSVVGPGDKVTVDE
+399 TSDMLP
-414 RMNLVVK
+414 
-421 IANHETGRMETLEEN
+421 I

>member
-1 MHYLKIN
+1 MYYLKIN

-153 IIFLKNI
+153 IISLKNI

-191 NSNSMINRGNHMMIL
+191 MHM
-206 YNQSKLSE
+206 
-214 MLDYCQDLEEEY
+214 
-226 SSKNNYI
+226 
-233 RLLDIYSLKGF
+233 
-244 AFSNTEKEK
+244 TEKWC
-253 FEKLEAEARKEMA
+253 ACSAP
-266 RDGVSESSVS
+266 SV
-276 FERKIDIRY
+276 Y
-285 FGQAYELTISVPNSP
+285 L
-300 VNQLVWDKLVND
+300 
-312 FSDAHERSYGFKKND
+312 
-327 PLELVSLRLSVVG
+327 
-340 EMDKSNLYS
+340 
-349 KGEISKELPKPEEI
+349 
-363 RKAYFMGEWLDTA
+363 
-376 VYKRD
+376 
-381 NLKAGN
+381 
-387 SFIGPAIIEETG
+387 
-399 ATSVVGPGDKVTVDE
+399 
-414 RMNLVVK
+414 
-421 IANHETGRMETLEEN
+421 

>member
-1 MHYLKIN
+1 MRNTMHYLKIN

-100 YNLEKLIS
+100 YKLEKLIS

-153 IIFLKNI
+153 IISLKNI

-191 NSNSMINRGNHMMIL
+191 NSSSMINRGNHMMIL

-253 FEKLEAEARKEMA
+253 FEKLVSQINHTVEAHNSNIPEI
-266 RDGVSESSVS
+266 
-276 FERKIDIRY
+276 KISQLLKNI
-285 FGQAYELTISVPNSP
+285 GLQAFRIDMYNIAINYLEQYIAMDSPYANIVGIDLCISYQKTNKI
-300 VNQLVWDKLVND
+300 NQL
-312 FSDAHERSYGFKKND
+312 
-327 PLELVSLRLSVVG
+327 
-340 EMDKSNLYS
+340 KSF
-349 KGEISKELPKPEEI
+349 IQSKE
-363 RKAYFMGEWLDTA
+363 
-376 VYKRD
+376 VYKGDSQYENLLNYFILKYKYQTD
-381 NLKAGN
+381 NDELSYFIVNKVPIIIDNTMGKYKQFFYEELSMLVEQTKRYKDLKTYLD
-387 SFIGPAIIEETG
+387 S
-399 ATSVVGPGDKVTVDE
+399 TSDMLP
-414 RMNLVVK
+414 
-421 IANHETGRMETLEEN
+421 I

>member
-1 MHYLKIN
+1 MNYEARNAMYYLKIN

-153 IIFLKNI
+153 IISLKNI
-160 INSNLYEVMMDLVF
+160 INSNLYEVMMDLVL

-191 NSNSMINRGNHMMIL
+191 NSSSMINRGNHMMIL

-214 MLDYCQDLEEEY
+214 MLDYCQDLEKEY

-253 FEKLEAEARKEMA
+253 FEKLVSQINHIVEAHN
-266 RDGVSESSVS
+266 SNIP
-276 FERKIDIRY
+276 KIKISQLLKNIGLQAFRIDMYDIAINY
-285 FGQAYELTISVPNSP
+285 LEQYIAMDSPYANIVGIDLCISYQKTNKI
-300 VNQLVWDKLVND
+300 NQL
-312 FSDAHERSYGFKKND
+312 
-327 PLELVSLRLSVVG
+327 
-340 EMDKSNLYS
+340 KSFMQ
-349 KGEISKELPKPEEI
+349 SKE
-363 RKAYFMGEWLDTA
+363 
-376 VYKRD
+376 VYKGDSQYENLLNYFILKYKYQTD
-381 NLKAGN
+381 NDELSYFIVNKVPIIIDNTMGKYKQFFYEELSMLVEQTKRYKDLKTYLD
-387 SFIGPAIIEETG
+387 S
-399 ATSVVGPGDKVTVDE
+399 TSDMLP
-414 RMNLVVK
+414 
-421 IANHETGRMETLEEN
+421 I